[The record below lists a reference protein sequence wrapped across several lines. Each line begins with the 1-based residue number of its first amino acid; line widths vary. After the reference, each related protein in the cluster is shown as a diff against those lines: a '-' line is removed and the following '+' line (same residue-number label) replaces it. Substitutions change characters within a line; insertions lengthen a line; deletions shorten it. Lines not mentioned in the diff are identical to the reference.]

1 MYSYICGI
9 TLLSLHSH
17 S

>member
-9 TLLSLHSH
+9 TLLSLHSN